1 MARNNLKALLAL
13 APLWLALN
21 GGGPAFA
28 ADLSTN
34 APFLKAPAGLP
45 YSWTGFYI
53 GANLG
58 GGVGQGSGSISYG
71 PALFG
76 FNSQPV
82 GVIGGGEAGYNVQF
96 GNIVLG
102 VETDIQGSAMRDNQN
117 CVATCQPGMS
127 ALLNQKLDWFGTT
140 RGRAGW
146 ATGPI
151 LTYITGGVAYG
162 GTDVTLSAAG
172 AAGGVGGVTT
182 VDSSR
187 TGWVWGTGVEAA
199 ISAYWTAKVEWL
211 YVDLGNVSG
220 GTTLTGFGGA
230 VGVPVG
236 FNTKFQ
242 EQIFRGGVNY
252 RFGGSGAAA
261 SMPETAYGWSGFY
274 IGGSFGYALG
284 NDSATFG
291 VPAVPSSESLYLS
304 PSGIL
309 GGGLIGYNWQF
320 GRWVAGIDADFQGGG
335 GSERGASACAT
346 CGTLP
351 GGVGFGGALIDQE
364 TPWFGTVRGRLG
376 YTYGPA
382 LLYATGGYA
391 YGHVKDTVAESVGGV
406 VAGFPFTHSNSGW
419 AAGGGIENP
428 FDVFGWFGKNWTAR
442 TEYLYVDL
450 GNATDTFSNG
460 GFAQTLS
467 SNVHS
472 HIFRTSLVYKFGS

>member
-1 MARNNLKALLAL
+1 MARKNLKSLLAL
-13 APLWLALN
+13 APLGLALN
-21 GGGPAFA
+21 GGGPVFA

-58 GGVGQGSGSISYG
+58 YGLGQGSGLISYGPG

-76 FNSQPV
+76 FNSQPI
-82 GVIGGGEAGYNVQF
+82 GVIGGGQAGYNVQF
-96 GNIVLG
+96 GSIVLG
-102 VETDIQGSAMRDNQN
+102 VETDIQGSAMRDNQT
-117 CVATCQPGMS
+117 CVATCQPTMS
-127 ALLNQKLDWFGTT
+127 ATLNEKLNWFGTA
-140 RGRAGW
+140 RARAGW

-151 LTYITGGVAYG
+151 LTYITGGAAYG
-162 GTDVTLSAAG
+162 GTDVTLSPVSPAG
-172 AAGGVGGVTT
+172 IAE
-182 VDSSR
+182 VDSTR

-199 ISAYWTAKVEWL
+199 IDAYWTAKAEWL
-211 YVDLGNVSG
+211 YIDLGSVSG
-220 GTTLTGFGGA
+220 ATPIAGFTT
-230 VGVPVG
+230 
-236 FNTKFQ
+236 KYQ
-242 EQIFRGGVNY
+242 EQIFRAGMNY

-261 SMPETAYGWSGFY
+261 SMPPPTYGWSGFY

-291 VPAVPSSESLYLS
+291 VSGPAVSATGLSSESFYLS

-320 GRWVAGIDADFQGGG
+320 GRWVTGIDADFQGGG

-346 CGTLP
+346 CG
-351 GGVGFGGALIDQE
+351 GGFGGAVIDQE
-364 TPWFGTVRGRLG
+364 MPWFGTVRGRLG
-376 YTYGPA
+376 YIYGPA
-382 LLYATGGYA
+382 LFYATGGYA

-419 AAGGGIENP
+419 AVGGGIENP

-460 GFAQTLS
+460 AFAQTLS

-472 HIFRTSLVYKFGS
+472 HIFRTSLAYKFGGP